1 MSAKSLQYF
10 QPNLFKGKVAF
21 VTGGGSGICKGM
33 TEALMTHG
41 ADAVIM
47 GRRENVIKQAAAE
60 LSKTTGQQCLGVAG
74 DVRKPE
80 DLKRAVQEAIAK
92 FGRLDIVIAGAAGNF
107 LSKLSGLSES
117 AFATVV
123 AIDLLGTYNTIKATL
138 PEIKKTKGSYIAV
151 TATLHYRGT
160 PLQGHVSAAKAGV
173 DALFRVMSVELG
185 PLGIRCNTIAPGPI
199 AGTEGMSRLAPEG
212 LRGTV
217 ESMTPLQRQGEI
229 AEIGYATI
237 FLSAPTGAY
246 ISGTTI
252 VVDGGNWHTSSLGT
266 DSGLYPELFKQDIEM
281 RELLSKL

>member
-1 MSAKSLQYF
+1 MPAQSLQFF
-10 QPNLFKGKVAF
+10 QPGIFKGKVAF

-33 TEALMTHG
+33 VQALMTHG

-47 GRRENVIKQAAAE
+47 GRRENVIKQAAEE
-60 LSKTTGQQCLGVAG
+60 LSKATGQTCLGVSG

-80 DLKRAVQEAIAK
+80 DLKRAVQQAVDK

-107 LSKLSGLSES
+107 LSKISGLSES

-123 AIDLLGTYNTIKATL
+123 SIDLLGTYNTVKATL
-138 PEIKKTKGSYIAV
+138 PEIKKTQGSYIAV
-151 TATLHYRGT
+151 SATLHYRGT
-160 PLQGHVSAAKAGV
+160 PLQAHVSAAKAGV
-173 DALFRVMSVELG
+173 DALFRAMSVELG

-199 AGTEGMSRLAPEG
+199 AGTEGMSRLAPKG
-212 LRGTV
+212 FSDSV
-217 ESMTPLQRQGEI
+217 ESMTPMQRQGEI

-246 ISGTTI
+246 ISGAHL
-252 VVDGGNWHTSSLGT
+252 VVDGGNWHTSTLG
-266 DSGLYPELFKQDIEM
+266 SNGIYPELFKQDIEM